1 MQMNQKSVFEQLPF
15 PYFIIDSQYQILFS
29 SHSAKR
35 CFSERSTIFEI
46 VPKTYWPQ
54 LDDYFNNK
62 LENPYVELKMSVDEN
77 NMLLFQVYKVQQDD
91 GMYHLFCIPM
101 NTYLEVDHMLDS
113 VEQKISTLNHDF
125 EANKFFFDQ
134 KLAKMKDAAILSEH
148 LATIGQLAAGIAHE
162 IRNPLTTVKGF
173 IQLIQPYLVDIGKE
187 EYALIALEEID
198 RANQI
203 IYEFLNSAKPK
214 ENKKQIID
222 LQKLIKDIMMLF
234 ESEAIFRN
242 IDMESISQGESAHLY
257 LDTKQIKQVLVNLI
271 KNAFEAIAENPNK
284 EKGKIRIVTETIE
297 DMSVIKIEDN
307 GLGMKKETVDNLFV
321 PFYSTKVEGTGI
333 GLTVCKKIIE
343 EHGGNI
349 SVSSTPNLGT
359 SFTIELPIYQ
369 STIIQSD
376 I

>member
-1 MQMNQKSVFEQLPF
+1 MQMDQKSVFEQLPF
-15 PYFIIDSQYQILFS
+15 PYFIIDAHYQILFS

-35 CFSERSTIFEI
+35 RFSERSTIFEI
-46 VPKTYWPQ
+46 VPETYWPL

-62 LENPYVELKMSVDEN
+62 LEHPYVEVKMNVNEN
-77 NMLLFQVYKVQQDD
+77 KMLFFQVYKVQQED
-91 GMYHLFCIPM
+91 GICHLFCIPM
-101 NTYLEVDHMLDS
+101 DSYYEVDHMLDS
-113 VEQKISTLNHDF
+113 VEQKISTLNHDL

-198 RANQI
+198 RANEI

-234 ESEAIFRN
+234 ESEAILRN
-242 IDMESISQGESAHLY
+242 IDMESISQGGSVHLY

-271 KNAFEAIAENPNK
+271 KNAFEAIAENPSK
-284 EKGKIRIVTETIE
+284 EKGKIRIVTQSIE
-297 DMSVIKIEDN
+297 DFAVIKIEDN
-307 GLGMKKETVDNLFV
+307 GLGMEKETVNNLFV

-349 SVSSTPNLGT
+349 SVSSTPYLGT
-359 SFTIELPIYQ
+359 SFRIELPIYRT
-369 STIIQSD
+369 S
-376 I
+376 